1 MALRTDKTGF
11 GDIEIVQDDSM
22 FCYGIDAV
30 LLSDFAARRLN
41 ERKKAISELCDLGT
55 GNGIIPLILSL
66 IKPIYGESSVLR
78 FRKSVQILRRK
89 MRAETVCRTEFRL
102 SGAM

>member
-30 LLSDFAARRLN
+30 LLSTQIGRASCR
-41 ERKKAISELCDLGT
+41 ER
-55 GNGIIPLILSL
+55 
-66 IKPIYGESSVLR
+66 V
-78 FRKSVQILRRK
+78 
-89 MRAETVCRTEFRL
+89 
-102 SGAM
+102 